1 MSDSISG
8 ERLGIAVR
16 KGTGER
22 LKKVRQSGTE
32 LTVESLKPL
41 LDRWQMRML
50 NSCSRILPQNKTISD
65 KRLLPTYEQL
75 MRHASNTA

>member
-41 LDRWQMRML
+41 LDRWADAYAKFVFE
-50 NSCSRILPQNKTISD
+50 NFAAK
-65 KRLLPTYEQL
+65 
-75 MRHASNTA
+75 